1 MWKEVILNIF
11 HNNEGKFIGI
21 IAGLIIAV
29 FILLIGFFKTL
40 FIALCAFIGYY
51 IGKKI
56 DNKESIVEIIQ
67 KILPDEWR

>member
-1 MWKEVILNIF
+1 MWKETFLNIF
-11 HNNEGKFIGI
+11 HNNEGKFIGTVI
-21 IAGLIIAV
+21 GLIIAIFV
-29 FILLIGFFKTL
+29 LSIGFFKTL
-40 FIALCAFIGYY
+40 FIAICAFMGYY

>member
-11 HNNEGKFIGI
+11 HNNQGKFIGT

-40 FIALCAFIGYY
+40 FIAICAFIGYY